1 MPDANTR
8 KNHLPRLLLRVL
20 IGLLFI
26 ILVWVAGSYW
36 LLNSQWL
43 PARISQFEGIDI
55 RWEQGI
61 SRHPGRWEVEGLYLA
76 REDEALPISIEA
88 ERATLS
94 LSLLALLRGELHIDA
109 LDAVGIRRLTVGD
122 IALEADGELQV
133 AETTLSRDTLAIPHV
148 SLAIT
153 NGRLVRLSDQATL
166 VRAINLNADA
176 SLKTITP
183 VNVNS
188 GELNPDLLAALSAQ
202 LQLDA
207 QADAWDVFM
216 PYLDALPWLTLEGRG
231 ALTGELELIA
241 GKLRPGS
248 ELMLDAPVL
257 RLTVGEQR
265 LRAPTDSPRWILP
278 DAPPPRHTATGEGQ
292 VRLAVENDQ
301 LHFSTQLADVELADT
316 SPYAEH
322 GELRLAT
329 QIPNKRLD
337 LLDLPTSATIALQGD
352 ITRMDMLDR
361 YISPGVEGQNY
372 AGEGTEGEATEA
384 QIAAGESSEPK
395 GIHLSGHGQ
404 IEAAA
409 SIRQSRLYDAQL
421 SVQAPTLAADTRGF
435 IAQGSGSLDAQLTP
449 QEVIEATLNF
459 TDATLH
465 HQERLLLD
473 EADINIV
480 ASSPQDPQTARE
492 EASATLSWR
501 SARLP
506 NIDVLQPYLDAILPT
521 PAPLQL
527 LGGQAASHGQLTMAS
542 EQLSGEVHL
551 AGSGL
556 TTRWQRGEQVG
567 TLTSD
572 MQLFLPIQ
580 QAKVDGSALNISG
593 TRLSWQVADAD
604 LPSERLESI
613 LVLDNGRFQRQAN
626 VPSGQF
632 SLEGSVQ
639 RLGFLNAFLPDAHG
653 LAVAGEGQLFA
664 QGAFRDNR
672 LLAPTRL
679 RVNADQLEVAFLDY
693 LATGRGELTAQLDS
707 TEQAQ
712 LSLGI
717 PRFALSHQGDDSPHL
732 EGRHFA
738 LTTQTERFS
747 DVLESPQPEHFITR
761 IALPI
766 TEVPD
771 FTRYNRYLP
780 EGAGI
785 RLLDGQA
792 SLESE
797 WLLEGLNAQGEIT
810 LRAFGAELA
819 LLDQRL
825 RGDLHLYLELT
836 EGDLETRR
844 FTANNSVLRLENV
857 NRQSENGS
865 PDAGWWV
872 TLSML
877 DAQLAWQDPIRL
889 ASQLRLEMRDTG
901 LLARLFLARA
911 RDSDWL
917 GRLLNV
923 HDIEGTA
930 QLEISGEQVSLRDL
944 ALTGGPLLLL
954 SDVTLANRSANG
966 ALYARLGVFGL
977 GVELE
982 DSEPTLRVI
991 QPRRWFDRWRE
1002 ANRSLSP
1009 NR

>member
-1 MPDANTR
+1 MSDANTA
-8 KNHLPRLLLRVL
+8 KNRLPRLLLRVL
-20 IGLLFI
+20 IGLLFL
-26 ILVWVAGSYW
+26 ILIWVVGSYW

-43 PARISQFEGIDI
+43 PARISQFEGVDI
-55 RWEQGI
+55 RWEKGA

-76 REDEALPISIEA
+76 REDKALPISIEA

-94 LSLLALLRGELHIDA
+94 LSLLALLRGELHIGA
-109 LDAVGIRRLTVGD
+109 LDAEGIRRLTVGD

-133 AETTLSRDTLAIPHV
+133 AETTLSRDTLAIPQV

-176 SLKTITP
+176 TLKTINP
-183 VNVNS
+183 VDVES
-188 GELNPDLLAALSAQ
+188 GELNPNLLATLSAQ

-231 ALTGELELIA
+231 ALTGELELTA
-241 GKLRPGS
+241 GKLQPGS
-248 ELMLDAPVL
+248 ELMLDAPEL
-257 RLTVGEQR
+257 RLAVDEQH
-265 LRAPTDSPRWILP
+265 LRAPSDSPRWIVADNP
-278 DAPPPRHTATGEGQ
+278 SPRHTATGEGQ
-292 VRLAVENDQ
+292 VRLAVKNDQ
-301 LHFSTQLADVELADT
+301 LHFSTQLTDVVLAEEELADSHLDSHT
-316 SPYAEH
+316 YAEH
-322 GELRLAT
+322 AELRLAS
-329 QIPNKRLD
+329 QIPNQRLD
-337 LLDLPTSATIALQGD
+337 HLDLPTAATLALQGD
-352 ITRMDMLDR
+352 ITRLDMLNR
-361 YISPGVEGQNY
+361 YLDTSLDGQGVR
-372 AGEGTEGEATEA
+372 
-384 QIAAGESSEPK
+384 
-395 GIHLSGHGQ
+395 LSGHGQ
-404 IEAAA
+404 IEANA
-409 SIRQSRLYDAQL
+409 SIRGSRPFDAQL
-421 SVQAPTLAADTRGF
+421 SIQAPELAADTLGF
-435 IAQGSGSLDAQLTP
+435 TAQGSGSLNAQLTP
-449 QEVIEATLNF
+449 QEMIEATLNF
-459 TDATLH
+459 SQATLH

-473 EADINIV
+473 DADISVV
-480 ASSPQDPQTARE
+480 ATSPIDAQRARE
-492 EASATLSWR
+492 DASATLSWQA
-501 SARLP
+501 ARLP
-506 NIDVLQPYLDAILPT
+506 DISVLQTYLGSMLPA

-527 LGGQAASHGQLTMAS
+527 LSGQAASHGQLNIAS
-542 EQLSGEVHL
+542 EQLSGEVSL
-551 AGSGL
+551 AGEAL
-556 TTRWQRGEQVG
+556 TTRWQHGDESG

-572 MQLFLPIQ
+572 MQLLLPIE
-580 QAKVDGSALNISG
+580 QAAIDGSALNISG
-593 TRLSWQVADAD
+593 ARLSWQVADIEQ
-604 LPSERLESI
+604 PGERLQSV
-613 LVLDNGRFQRQAN
+613 LVLTDGQLQRRDN

-632 SLEGSVQ
+632 ALEGSVQ
-639 RLGFLNAFLPDAHG
+639 RLSFLNAFLPDAHG
-653 LAVAGEGQLFA
+653 LTIAGEGQLSA

-679 RVNADQLEVAFLDY
+679 RVNADQLEVSFLDY
-693 LATGRGELTAQLDS
+693 TATGRGELTAQLDS
-707 TEQAQ
+707 PEQAQ

-717 PRFALSHQGDDSPHL
+717 PRFALRRQDDDSPHL

-747 DVLESPQPEHFITR
+747 DVLESPQPEHFTTR

-785 RLLDGQA
+785 TLLDGQA

-797 WLLEGLNAQGEIT
+797 WLLEGLNAQGEVT

-825 RGDLHLYLELT
+825 SGDLQLYLQLT

-844 FTANNSVLRLENV
+844 FTADDSFLRLENV

-865 PDAGWWV
+865 SDAGWWV
-872 TLSML
+872 QLSMKE
-877 DAQLAWQDPIRL
+877 ATLAWEDPIRL

-930 QLEISGEQVSLRDL
+930 QLAISGEQISLSGL
-944 ALTGGPLLLL
+944 TLTGGPLLLL
-954 SDVTLANRSANG
+954 SDVTLAERSANG
-966 ALYARLGVFGL
+966 ALYARLGVLGL
-977 GVELE
+977 GVELN

-1002 ANRSLSP
+1002 ANRSRGP
-1009 NR
+1009 NN

>member
-8 KNHLPRLLLRVL
+8 KNRLPRLLLRVL

-26 ILVWVAGSYW
+26 ILLWVAGSYW

-43 PARISQFEGIDI
+43 PTRISQFEGIDI
-55 RWEQGI
+55 RWEQGA

-94 LSLLALLRGELHIDA
+94 LSLLALLRGELHIDT
-109 LDAVGIRRLTVGD
+109 LDAAGIRRLTVGD
-122 IALEADGELQV
+122 IALEADGQLQV
-133 AETTLSRDTLAIPHV
+133 AETTLSRDTLAIPNV

-166 VRAINLNADA
+166 VRAISLNADA
-176 SLKTITP
+176 TLKTMPPADAT
-183 VNVNS
+183 S
-188 GELNPDLLAALSAQ
+188 GELNPNLLAALSAQ

-231 ALTGELELIA
+231 ALTGELELTA

-248 ELMLDAPVL
+248 ELMLDAPLL
-257 RLTVGEQR
+257 RLTVDEQR
-265 LRAPTDSPRWILP
+265 LRAPTDSLRWILA
-278 DAPPPRHTATGEGQ
+278 DDPPPSHTATGEGQ
-292 VRLAVENDQ
+292 VHLTVENDQ

-316 SPYAEH
+316 HPYAEH
-322 GELRLAT
+322 TELRLAT
-329 QIPNKRLD
+329 QIPNQRLD
-337 LLDLPTSATIALQGD
+337 QLDLPTSATLALQGD
-352 ITRMDMLDR
+352 ITRLDILDR
-361 YISPGVEGQNY
+361 YLSPGVEGQ
-372 AGEGTEGEATEA
+372 GSEGQASEEKNSEL
-384 QIAAGESSEPK
+384 ES
-395 GIHLSGHGQ
+395 IHLSGHGH

-409 SIRQSRLYDAQL
+409 SIHQSRLYDAQL
-421 SVQAPTLAADTRGF
+421 SIQAPALAADTRGF
-435 IAQGSGSLDAQLTP
+435 IARGSGSLDAQLTP
-449 QEVIEATLNF
+449 QEIIEATLNF
-459 TDATLH
+459 ADATLH

-480 ASSPQDPQTARE
+480 ASSPHDPQKARE
-492 EASATLSWR
+492 EASATLSWE
-501 SARLP
+501 SAQLP
-506 NIDVLQPYLDAILPT
+506 NISVLQTYLDAILPD
-521 PAPLQL
+521 PVPLQL
-527 LGGQAASHGQLTMAS
+527 LSGEAISHGQLTIAS
-542 EQLSGEVHL
+542 EQLSGEVQL
-551 AGSGL
+551 GGNGL
-556 TTRWQRGEQVG
+556 TTRWQYGDQVG

-572 MQLFLPIQ
+572 MQLFLAIQ
-580 QAKVDGSALNISG
+580 QAAMDGSELNISG
-593 TRLSWQVADAD
+593 TRLSWQVADVD
-604 LPSERLESI
+604 HPNERLESI
-613 LVLDNGRFQRQAN
+613 LVLNNGRFQRQAN
-626 VPSGQF
+626 VPRGQF

-639 RLGFLNAFLPDAHG
+639 RLGFLNAFLPDAHS
-653 LAVAGEGQLFA
+653 LAIAGEGQLFT

-679 RVNADQLEVAFLDY
+679 RVNADQLEVSFLDY

-717 PRFALSHQGDDSPHL
+717 PRFALKRQGDDSPHL

-738 LTTQTERFS
+738 LTTQTTRFS
-747 DVLESPQPEHFITR
+747 DVLELPLPEHFTTR

-780 EGAGI
+780 EDAGI
-785 RLLDGQA
+785 TLLDGQA

-797 WLLEGLNAQGEIT
+797 WLLEGLNAQGKIA

-825 RGDLHLYLELT
+825 RGDVHLDLHLAD
-836 EGDLETRR
+836 GDLKTRR
-844 FTANNSVLRLENV
+844 FTADDSVLRLENV

-865 PDAGWWV
+865 SDAGWWV
-872 TLSML
+872 QLAMF
-877 DAQLAWQDPIRL
+877 DAQLAWEDPIRL

-930 QLEISGEQVSLRDL
+930 QLQISGEQISLQDL

-954 SDVTLANRSANG
+954 SDVTLEDSSANG
-966 ALYARLGVFGL
+966 ALYARLGVLGF

-982 DSEPTLRVI
+982 DSEPTIKVI
-991 QPRRWFDRWRE
+991 RPHRWFDRWRE

-1009 NR
+1009 